1 MPHSVLP
8 LTESGQLNIMTTNN
22 TVEILATYTTQ
33 ELEEL
38 LQFIET
44 KEGRFE
50 NLKRQ
55 LKDELAF
62 RLRFHSQLC
71 LQH

>member
-1 MPHSVLP
+1 MMNV
-8 LTESGQLNIMTTNN
+8 TE
-22 TVEILATYTTQ
+22 EILATYTIE

-38 LQFIET
+38 LQFVAT

-55 LKDELAF
+55 LKEELAV
-62 RLRFHSQLC
+62 RDDVATWSQPAEPGLPHFDYTNC
-71 LQH
+71 TECPF

>member
-1 MPHSVLP
+1 MAID
-8 LTESGQLNIMTTNN
+8 NIA
-22 TVEILATYTTQ
+22 EILATYTTQ

-62 RLRFHSQLC
+62 RLRFHLQVC

>member
-1 MPHSVLP
+1 VA
-8 LTESGQLNIMTTNN
+8 IDN
-22 TVEILATYTTQ
+22 TAEILATYTTQ

-44 KEGRFE
+44 KEGRFK

-62 RLRFHSQLC
+62 RLRFHLQFC

>member
-1 MPHSVLP
+1 VQFPAQPLPH
-8 LTESGQLNIMTTNN
+8 TECGQLNIVAIDN
-22 TVEILATYTTQ
+22 TAEILATYTTQ

-50 NLKRQ
+50 NLKHQ
-55 LKDELAF
+55 LKEELVIRIPF
-62 RLRFHSQLC
+62 
-71 LQH
+71 